1 MVSELNYHT
10 RKVFSIEQEMKK
22 QNIFINNL
30 VCLGLSILEIN
41 KIAMHQFCNDYVRP
55 KCNLKQNYI
64 IWVHIVSFFM

>member
-10 RKVFSIEQEMKK
+10 RKVFSIEKEMKK

-41 KIAMHQFCNDYVRP
+41 EIAMYQFCNDYVRP
-55 KCNLKQNYI
+55 KCNLKQNYV